1 MLELLVYVEVVLL
14 FMLREADVPAG
25 LLYDAVDLPCTALVD
40 EVLLVPNEF
49 LLVVDTRLTSF
60 PDDGELLAMTR
71 LPVVSKREPL

>member
-1 MLELLVYVEVVLL
+1 M
-14 FMLREADVPAG
+14 
-25 LLYDAVDLPCTALVD
+25 DLPCTALVD